1 MQNCTCG
8 AASGIFE
15 MDSNYNVILL
25 PIITA
30 VMLSY
35 NRPVSLDE
43 IADGV
48 MALLSSQREK
58 ISPMTSNSVE
68 SASDASYAKISPAH
82 RKRK

>member
-1 MQNCTCG
+1 M
-8 AASGIFE
+8 E
-15 MDSNYNVILL
+15 PDYNVILL
-25 PIITA
+25 PIISA

-48 MALLSSQREK
+48 MLLLSSQREK
-58 ISPMTSNSVE
+58 HSTSIPSSLE
-68 SASDASYAKISPAH
+68 GTSDSSYARIVPA